1 MREVSL
7 PVKVDDKTLPEPTY
21 EMKTYYMMYPHEIIA
36 YLFNQGGLH
45 IDPEEVRHFWRTS
58 RQNKEPWALHSKA
71 SESHIPLGFYGD
83 GATLI
88 FKYGKHE
95 SVIGLF
101 MSLPLWRPR
110 SVRCSRFLLFVI
122 EEASLWRHHTLN
134 CILRKLVWSYNLLD
148 SGIHPSMGMGGER
161 LPTDMQ
167 KVAGQKICNSG
178 AVFSCTEIRG
188 DWSWIKKIF
197 RCKASWQGRHTCHQC
212 SAKSVGPYSER
223 YYNFEGATWDVD
235 PGENYTL
242 RFADFLNNQL
252 PSDGICYLVSFLK
265 LFISLHPDS

>member
-1 MREVSL
+1 
-7 PVKVDDKTLPEPTY
+7 
-21 EMKTYYMMYPHEIIA
+21 MYPHEIIA

-110 SVRCSRFLLFVI
+110 SVRCSRYLLFVI

-167 KVAGQKICNSG
+167 KVAGQK
-178 AVFSCTEIRG
+178 
-188 DWSWIKKIF
+188 KMQF
-197 RCKASWQGRHTCHQC
+197 RRSLFMHWNTGWLELDQKNI
-212 SAKSVGPYSER
+212 SV
-223 YYNFEGATWDVD
+223 
-235 PGENYTL
+235 
-242 RFADFLNNQL
+242 
-252 PSDGICYLVSFLK
+252 
-265 LFISLHPDS
+265 